1 MKIHIVQKGDTLWK
15 IAKKYGV
22 DFEELKKMNSQLSNP
37 DMIMPGMKVKVPTTG
52 GSVVKHVGNPG
63 NPGNQ
68 GNPGKKEFPQA
79 VHPFAQQQPPTLPVQ
94 KEMIKEVPIIKEVPK
109 KETIVHKEIYTPQMP
124 QPVVPEIDINNYYMT
139 NMAQIQT
146 QQPVQPPVQQ
156 PVMMEEEPECPPI
169 MPIQEECYEM
179 YPNYMLPFPDCGCG
193 PTPYTYQYPYMT
205 HMPAY
210 NTMPVTG
217 HEMMM
222 PTMQHGE
229 HWGEYD
235 DESSSSMPMYPHP
248 GMQVDSYGP
257 YQGQPQY
264 GTTNVIHQGFEIHGR
279 QNIPGQLSVQGG
291 GHSHSGYPQ
300 TMGGQFPSS
309 HYQTGQ
315 YMGGHYPGMQTPG
328 GGYMSS
334 QYPHG
339 QYPGGHYMGGAMPYG
354 QQYGYHQPYSPY
366 GHPYGMQGGQY
377 PYGMGY
383 PGMQGS
389 YPSPRQDDDDCEDC

>member
-1 MKIHIVQKGDTLWK
+1 VKIHIVQKGDTLWK

-63 NPGNQ
+63 NPGM
-68 GNPGKKEFPQA
+68 KKEIPHA

-94 KEMIKEVPIIKEVPK
+94 KEFIKEVPK

-146 QQPVQPPVQQ
+146 QTQQPVQQ
-156 PVMMEEEPECPPI
+156 PMVMEQEPECPPF
-169 MPIQEECYEM
+169 MPVQEECYEM
-179 YPNYMLPFPDCGCG
+179 YPNYMMPFPDCGCG
-193 PTPYTYQYPYMT
+193 PTPYTYQNPYMT
-205 HMPAY
+205 QMPAY
-210 NTMPVTG
+210 STMPVAG
-217 HEMMM
+217 PEMMM
-222 PTMQHGE
+222 PVMQHGE
-229 HWGEYD
+229 HWGHYE

-248 GMQVDSYGP
+248 GMQVESYGP

-264 GTTNVIHQGFEIHGR
+264 GPTNVIQQGFEIHGR

-291 GHSHSGYPQ
+291 GHFP
-300 TMGGQFPSS
+300 MGGQYPGAQ
-309 HYQTGQ
+309 YPTGQ
-315 YMGGHYPGMQTPG
+315 YMGGQYPGPGMQTPG
-328 GGYMSS
+328 GGYMGS
-334 QYPHG
+334 QYPQG
-339 QYPGGHYMGGAMPYG
+339 QYPSGQYMGGAMPYG
-354 QQYGYHQPYSPY
+354 QQQYGYHQPYSPY
-366 GHPYGMQGGQY
+366 GQYGFPYGMQGGQY
-377 PYGMGY
+377 PYGMGF